1 MKTNFSFKVIFF
13 IPGNE
18 LSNSVEAF
26 LVLFHF
32 ITILLQ
38 KKYRVAQ
45 VAQVAQV
52 QKVPRLPRALQV
64 PQSADPK
71 F

>member
-13 IPGNE
+13 VPGNE

-38 KKYRVAQ
+38 KIYGCAGCAGSVG
-45 VAQVAQV
+45 
-52 QKVPRLPRALQV
+52 
-64 PQSADPK
+64 SAASTGSAGPAVC
-71 F
+71 

>member
-1 MKTNFSFKVIFF
+1 MSTQLKLDVRGNENEFFFKVIFF

-38 KKYRVAQ
+38 KI
-45 VAQVAQV
+45 
-52 QKVPRLPRALQV
+52 
-64 PQSADPK
+64 
-71 F
+71 

>member
-13 IPGNE
+13 VPGNE

-32 ITILLQ
+32 ITILL
-38 KKYRVAQ
+38 KKIYGCAGWAGSVG
-45 VAQVAQV
+45 
-52 QKVPRLPRALQV
+52 
-64 PQSADPK
+64 SAASTGSAGPAVC
-71 F
+71 

>member
-26 LVLFHF
+26 LVLFRF

-38 KKYRVAQ
+38 KKYR
-45 VAQVAQV
+45 VAQV